1 MLHAEIH
8 MYMCMFVCIMFAV
21 IMLFV
26 RAKRYGPK
34 IPLATISYLIL
45 FVKIHHG
52 CVCVFDWMVTWVISS
67 GSLHVH
73 KDGYSHMEV
82 WRQTIRVQRS
92 ANSICGEDLPPGTHK
107 PIFFTM
113 YMDGVDNMTLGH
125 WNVKIFIQVML
136 NGDTLWV
143 SILFVIVFFFCKWPS
158 SSCCYRCYSPWCCH
172 S

>member
-1 MLHAEIH
+1 MYERLVQNYRCDMPPLKIPDKRLQRPLHFWPLANKQELPQIFFLVGVFIPT
-8 MYMCMFVCIMFAV
+8 YMCTLHTNATCRDTYVHVYVCIMFAV

-73 KDGYSHMEV
+73 KAGYSHMEV
-82 WRQTIRVQRS
+82 WRQIIRVQRS
-92 ANSICGEDLPPGTHK
+92 ANSICG
-107 PIFFTM
+107 
-113 YMDGVDNMTLGH
+113 
-125 WNVKIFIQVML
+125 
-136 NGDTLWV
+136 
-143 SILFVIVFFFCKWPS
+143 
-158 SSCCYRCYSPWCCH
+158 
-172 S
+172 